1 MHYTLL
7 DPKRDYIFKRIFGSK
22 GNEPILMSLLNAIL
36 KGNPTIKEITLINT
50 ELPQEERFSKGCRF
64 DILAKT
70 SENVMIN
77 IEMQYRNNKN
87 IEERILY
94 YSDRLFVNE
103 YKAGDKYIGKK
114 IISIWIFAE
123 NATDRADAISEVI
136 PMYKRGIYSPSEPFN
151 ECKRIIIIELNKYH
165 IDREMKDIFSNWV
178 TFFREPDSLDSL
190 DNSDIENNGLGKA
203 MSILEY
209 ISQDEKEKQIA
220 IAYSDFQDDNERDKK
235 ILIEEGIKQGLKQ
248 GKEEGEK
255 QGLKKGL
262 KEGLKQGKEEGKK
275 EKAKEMA
282 RNMLKD
288 KVDINTI
295 SKYTGLTIEEI
306 EFLTNNQE

>member
-1 MHYTLL
+1 MHCTLL
-7 DPKRDYIFKRIFGSK
+7 DPKRDYIFKRIFGIK

-36 KGNPTIKEITLINT
+36 KGNPTIEEITLINT

-123 NATDRADAISEVI
+123 NATDRSDAISEVI
-136 PMYKRGIYSPSEPFN
+136 PMYKRGINSPSEPFN

-165 IDREMKDIFSNWV
+165 IDSEVKDILSDWV
-178 TFFREPDSLDSL
+178 MFFREPDSLDS
-190 DNSDIENNGLGKA
+190 SDIENNGLEKA
-203 MSILEY
+203 MNILEY

-220 IAYSDFQDDNERDKK
+220 RAYSDFQDDNERDKE
-235 ILIEEGIKQGLKQ
+235 ILIK
-248 GKEEGEK
+248 EGEMN
-255 QGLKKGL
+255 
-262 KEGLKQGKEEGKK
+262 
-275 EKAKEMA
+275 KAKEMA

-288 KVDINTI
+288 NVDMNTI
-295 SKYTGLTIEEI
+295 SKYTGLTIKEI
-306 EFLTNNQE
+306 QKLTKK